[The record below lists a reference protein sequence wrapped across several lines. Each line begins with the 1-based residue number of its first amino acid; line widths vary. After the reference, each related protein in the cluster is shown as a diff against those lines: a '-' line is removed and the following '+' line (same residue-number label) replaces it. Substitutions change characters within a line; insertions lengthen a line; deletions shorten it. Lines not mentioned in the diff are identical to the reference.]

1 MNDRQEQARHPVELL
16 PWLANG
22 TLEGDE
28 REAVERH
35 LAGCAACRE
44 ELRFLQALRAGVKA
58 GWAQESP
65 GELGWARL
73 RAAVRRERQ
82 APEGRRR
89 RWMPAPRVVAM
100 AASVLV
106 VVQAGVIAF
115 LVGRP
120 GGGTALYQPLG
131 AETRPVLQVRFRPEV
146 SEARIRAVLREA
158 GVEIVSGPGAL
169 GIYEVAPVAEGAAA
183 LAEARRRLEAAEDV
197 VAEVRGP

>member
-1 MNDRQEQARHPVELL
+1 MAETHEREEHPVELL

-22 TLEGDE
+22 TLEGEE
-28 REAVERH
+28 RERVQRH
-35 LAGCAACRE
+35 VAGCARCRA
-44 ELRFLQALRAGVKA
+44 ELEFLQALRSGVKA
-58 GWAQESP
+58 SWAGEAP

-82 APEGRRR
+82 ASGGRGR
-89 RWMPAPRVVAM
+89 RWMPDLRVVAM

-120 GGGTALYQPLG
+120 GGETALYEPLG
-131 AETRPVLQVRFRPEV
+131 AESRPVLQVRFRPDA
-146 SEARIRAVLREA
+146 SEGRIRAVLREA

-169 GIYEVAPVAEGAAA
+169 GVYSVAPVEDGGEA
-183 LAEARRRLEAAEDV
+183 LERARRRLEAARDV
-197 VAEVRGP
+197 VVEVRR